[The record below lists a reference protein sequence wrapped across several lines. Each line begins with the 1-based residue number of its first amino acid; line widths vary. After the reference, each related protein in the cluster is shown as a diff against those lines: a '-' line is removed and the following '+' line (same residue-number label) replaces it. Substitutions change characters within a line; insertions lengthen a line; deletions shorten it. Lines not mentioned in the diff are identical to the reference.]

1 MFKRLYVKNYAII
14 HETEVIF
21 KDKLNILTGETG
33 AGKSILI
40 GSVNAA
46 LGGKVTKDVIRHGAD
61 YAVIEI
67 TFDQLPERIVNTLAQ
82 EDIYP
87 DDGELV
93 LSRKITGQG
102 KNTCKI
108 NGETVSQT
116 TLKYVAGQLLDI
128 HGQHEHHSLLSA
140 DSHMHYVDKFAG
152 ADLDNRLAELGECY
166 REWKKLKQDLKE
178 AENLSAGPEGDEG
191 YLEYVVNEI
200 SAAELKEDEDISLEE
215 EFRTLSN
222 AKLLMDSLGAAV
234 SYVTE
239 GEEAAESLL
248 SQALRALKKAADIDS
263 KVSDMQEGLI
273 TALDLISD
281 FSREAS
287 DYIEDIS
294 GSEERFHYVSERLDL
309 INTLKKKHVGVNGSI
324 KELNDFCESC
334 REKLARISDL
344 EGYIEGLR
352 EQLNRTEEK
361 CIAICSQI
369 SALRKKACEELSGRI
384 MTELKDLNF
393 LQATFMAVH
402 KEKPFDASGAD
413 EIEFM
418 ISLNPGEPMKP
429 LIKIASG
436 GELSRIMLGLKS
448 VLADKDEIPTLIFDE
463 IDTGISG
470 RTAQKVSE
478 HLGRLGLNHQIIC
491 ITHLAQIAA
500 MADNHYLIEKNG
512 DETKV
517 STEIVELTHEARVH
531 EIARILSGAEV
542 TESVIKSAEE
552 MISLA
557 QKIRGVK

>member
-14 HETEVIF
+14 DETEVIF

-67 TFDQLPERIVNTLAQ
+67 TFDKLSQRIKDALA
-82 EDIYP
+82 EDDIYT
-87 DDGELV
+87 DDGELI

-108 NGETVSQT
+108 NGETVSQA
-116 TLKYVAGQLLDI
+116 TLKSVAGRLLDI
-128 HGQHEHHSLLSA
+128 HGQHEHHSLLSP

-152 ADLDNRLAELGECY
+152 YELSVKLDELAEAY
-166 REWKKLKQDLKE
+166 ARWKKEKQALKE
-178 AENLSAGPEGDEG
+178 AESLSSGPEGDAG

-200 SAAELKEDEDISLEE
+200 SAAELKDDEDINLEE

-222 AKLLMDSLGAAV
+222 SKLLIDSLSAAV
-234 SYVTE
+234 SFVTE
-239 GEEAAESLL
+239 GDEAAESLL
-248 SQALRALKKAADIDS
+248 SQALRSMKKAADVDAKI
-263 KVSDMQEGLI
+263 SDMQEGLV

-287 DYIEDIS
+287 DYIEDLS
-294 GSEERFHYVSERLDL
+294 GSEERFHFVSERLDL
-309 INTLKKKHVGVNGSI
+309 INTLKKKYVGVNGSI
-324 KELNDFCESC
+324 KELNDFCFSC
-334 REKLARISDL
+334 QEKLLKISDL
-344 EGYIEGLR
+344 EGYIEKLKVEVEKAQKTCLKLCADISQLR
-352 EQLNRTEEK
+352 E
-361 CIAICSQI
+361 
-369 SALRKKACEELSGRI
+369 KACRELSERVQAS
-384 MTELKDLNF
+384 LLDLNF
-393 LQATFMAVH
+393 LQVTFMAVQ
-402 KEKPFDASGAD
+402 KEKPFDATGAD

-418 ISLNPGEPMKP
+418 ISLNPGEPLKP
-429 LIKIASG
+429 LTKIASG

-478 HLGRLGLNHQIIC
+478 HLGRLGQDHQVIC

-500 MADNHYLIEKNG
+500 MADSHYLIEKTGN
-512 DETKV
+512 ENKV
-517 STEIVELTHEARVH
+517 STEIRELVDRERTL

-542 TESVIKSAEE
+542 TESVINSAEE
-552 MISLA
+552 MITLA
-557 QKIRGVK
+557 QKIKTEA